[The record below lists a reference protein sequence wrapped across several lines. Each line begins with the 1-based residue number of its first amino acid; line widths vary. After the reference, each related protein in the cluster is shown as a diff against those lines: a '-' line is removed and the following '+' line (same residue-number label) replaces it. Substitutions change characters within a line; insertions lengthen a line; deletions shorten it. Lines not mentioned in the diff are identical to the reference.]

1 MSLSVELSDIKNLI
15 PISSLNYENQA
26 EIIKSVEAQ
35 QLTQGK
41 VLFKLGQVDKKT
53 VYLLK
58 GELELRDA
66 DGKVSVITAGTHEA
80 NYPVGHNQPRRCTA
94 VARIDSIFIAVDN
107 DLMDVLLTWD
117 QTTSYVVT
125 EIDEQELGE
134 ASDTD
139 WMTKILRSE
148 IFMRIPP
155 ANIQKMF
162 MRMEQLPVLA
172 GEIIVKQGD
181 QGDYYY
187 ILQKGEC
194 EVLRK
199 SSDSDKAIRLAV
211 LCPGDGFGEEA
222 LISDSVRNATV
233 RMTQSGSLMRL
244 SQDDFNELLKEPV
257 LEQMDYHQAIDL
269 VNSDEAIWLD
279 VRLENEYSL
288 SCLKN
293 SINIPLYLLR
303 LRAAKLDPAHKYIIY
318 CDSGSRS
325 ATAAYLLS
333 ERGFDIAVLSGG
345 YLSIPDTE
353 KAA

>member
-1 MSLSVELSDIKNLI
+1 MSRPVELAEIKNLV
-15 PISSLNYENQA
+15 PISSLSYDNQA
-26 EIIKSVEAQ
+26 EILKSVEAQ
-35 QLTQGK
+35 QLAPGK
-41 VLFKLGQVDKKT
+41 MLFKLGQVDNKT

-66 DGKVSVITAGTHEA
+66 NGPISVIAAGTPEA
-80 NYPVGHNQPRRCTA
+80 IHRIGHNQPRQLTA
-94 VARIDSIFIAVDN
+94 VARKEVTYIAIDN

-125 EIDEQELGE
+125 EIDENAGVD
-134 ASDTD
+134 SGDND

-162 MRMEQLPVLA
+162 MRMEQVPAVT
-172 GEIIVKQGD
+172 GEIIVNQD
-181 QGDYYY
+181 AIGDYYY

-199 SSDSDKAIRLAV
+199 SADGKKAIRLA
-211 LCPGDGFGEEA
+211 LLSPGDGFGEEA
-222 LISDSVRNATV
+222 LITDSVRNATV
-233 RMTQSGSLMRL
+233 RMTKTGSLMRL
-244 SQDDFNELLKEPV
+244 SPKDFNELLKEPV
-257 LEQMDYHQAIDL
+257 LEQMDFNQALEL
-269 VNSDEAIWLD
+269 VNAGQAAWLD
-279 VRLENEYSL
+279 VRLENEYLVSSL
-288 SCLKN
+288 KG

-303 LRAAKLDPAHKYIIY
+303 LRAAKLNPAKKYIIY

-333 ERGFDIAVLSGG
+333 ERGFNIAILAGG
-345 YLSIPDTE
+345 YLSVSGE
-353 KAA
+353 ENAA